1 MATIPSTPEISCFS
15 PDFMSLEE
23 LAARMGI
30 SVSLAYQLAREDKLP
45 VPAIR
50 PGRRYL
56 FSRRAYERVLE
67 SQHDD
72 VEAHPAI
79 CQEPQRP
86 VERRS

>member
-1 MATIPSTPEISCFS
+1 MATMPTTPTISCFS

-30 SVSLAYQLAREDKLP
+30 SVSLAYQLAHADKLP

-50 PGRRYL
+50 PGRRFL

-67 SQHDD
+67 SQHPHVD
-72 VEAHPAI
+72 
-79 CQEPQRP
+79 
-86 VERRS
+86 